1 MNQALKKL
9 IDILSLQKLETN
21 IYQGENVDLG
31 FKSVFGGQ
39 VLGQALMAASY
50 TTQTDRMIHSLH
62 AYFLRAGD
70 TDEPIFYEVDLIRSG
85 KSFSTRRV
93 VAKQHGRAI
102 FSMSAS
108 FHKKEVGL
116 DHAATMPQ
124 NLADPNALIS
134 ELDIAKSIKDKLP
147 KPIQE
152 KFIRERPIEIRPID
166 PIDLFAPS
174 KKNAQKASWMKASDK
189 LPDQPLL
196 HAALLAYAS
205 DFGLISAAL
214 LPHGKSFIDPN
225 IQLASLDHSMWFHRD
240 FRMDEWL
247 LYHMESP
254 SASGSRGFN
263 RGQIFSHDGRLIAST
278 AQEGL
283 MRQV

>member
-1 MNQALKKL
+1 MNQALTKL
-9 IDILSLQKLETN
+9 IEILSLQNVETN

-50 TTQTDRMIHSLH
+50 TTQPDRMVHSLH

-70 TDEPIFYEVDLIRSG
+70 TKEPIFYEVDLIRSG

-108 FHKKEVGL
+108 FHKQEVGL
-116 DHAATMPQ
+116 DHAASMPQ
-124 NLADPNALIS
+124 NIAGPDSLIS

-166 PIDLFAPS
+166 PIDLFAPR

-247 LYHMESP
+247 LYQMESP
-254 SASGSRGFN
+254 SASGSRGLN
-263 RGQIFSHDGRLIAST
+263 RGQIFSQDGRLIAST